1 MVHQNCMNGLVK
13 KGHEVYVVT
22 PRDFFRWYVDAYK
35 DYIGESIQIS
45 KLSLTRRLAEVITRN
60 VRSLIEKRPDTS
72 EHGTNDII
80 AVTTN
85 ALINNF
91 NKLQVDSD
99 ILIATHEYTADA
111 VYKVRRNKR
120 IVMYSLHFEELMF
133 YTEFDRA
140 EVSKLFHLPFS
151 HIVNSTWLYKMF
163 QYNYGIDA
171 ELITPGIKFDIF
183 RNTLNKE
190 KYMVS
195 QKTKIITYCD
205 PTRKFKGFSQQVNI
219 LSKLCALRKDI
230 EVLVYGN
237 DPKEVSFPYRF
248 LGWLTLS
255 ELAKYYSEAHILF
268 SSSWYES
275 FPLPA
280 IEAMTC
286 GCVAVASRYGT
297 EDYLIDRHSGMVINP
312 FDIDGTIGKIADLI
326 NHPELMYQFAL
337 NGVEVSRKFNLERQI
352 DKLNDFLLNLLEPQ
366 SVNIPKIQAGNLGE
380 LDKIYG

>member
-1 MVHQNCMNGLVK
+1 MNGLVK

-140 EVSKLFHLPFS
+140 EVSKLF
-151 HIVNSTWLYKMF
+151 
-163 QYNYGIDA
+163 
-171 ELITPGIKFDIF
+171 
-183 RNTLNKE
+183 
-190 KYMVS
+190 S

>member
-22 PRDFFRWYVDAYK
+22 PSDNLKWYVDAYK
-35 DYIGESIQIS
+35 DYIGESGKVS
-45 KLSLTRRLAEVITRN
+45 KPPLTRRLAGVISRN
-60 VRSLIEKRPDTS
+60 VRSLFKKRPDTS
-72 EHGTNDII
+72 EQGTNDII
-80 AVTTN
+80 AVITN
-85 ALINNF
+85 ELINNF
-91 NKLQVDSD
+91 KKLQVDSD

-111 VYKVRRNKR
+111 VYKVGRNKR

-140 EVSKLFHLPFS
+140 EVSKIFHLPFS

-171 ELITPGIKFDIF
+171 ELITPGIKFCIF
-183 RNTLNKE
+183 KNTLNKE
-190 KYMVS
+190 KYLNI
-195 QKTKIITYCD
+195 QKIKIITYCD
-205 PTRKFKGFSQQVNI
+205 PTREFKGFSQQVNI
-219 LSKLCALRKDI
+219 LAKLCALRKDI

-237 DPKEVSFPYRF
+237 DPKEKSFPYRF
-248 LGWLTLS
+248 LGWLTLP
-255 ELAKYYSEAHILF
+255 ELAQYYSEAHILF

-280 IEAMTC
+280 IEAMAC
-286 GCVAVASRYGT
+286 GCVAIASRYGT

-312 FDIDGTIGKIADLI
+312 FDIDQTIEKIVDLI
-326 NHPELMYQFAL
+326 NNPELMYQLAV
-337 NGVEVSRKFNLERQI
+337 NGVEISREFNLEIQI
-352 DKLNDFLLNLLEPQ
+352 DKLNNFLLNLLEPK
-366 SVNIPKIQAGNLGE
+366 SVNIPEIQAGNLVE